1 MRWEFGLHG
10 RLLIRREQLNLGLGL
25 RILYASDL
33 HLRVGQGHLLGQE
46 LVLAARAQRP
56 DAILL
61 GGDLVDSQ
69 QALPHLENLVSE
81 LESIAPVGAV
91 SGNHDVLAGRDA
103 VRASLRKA
111 GGRWLESESMTIG
124 DLTVAG
130 SLEARPSRGL
140 WILCAHYPTVFPQAR
155 KAGAKA
161 VLAGHLH
168 GWQIVLGQW
177 GEYLLP
183 GALLSRW
190 NGLRFERDGCTLLV
204 SRGMTD
210 LFPLRC
216 NCPREILDLRL

>member
-1 MRWEFGLHG
+1 MNWEYGLKG
-10 RLLIRREQLNLGLGL
+10 SLLIRRERLDLGLGL

-33 HLRVGQGHLLGQE
+33 HLRVGQGHHLSQE
-46 LVLAARAQRP
+46 LILAAQSQRP

-61 GGDLVDSQ
+61 GGDLVDSR
-69 QALPHLENLVSE
+69 QALSHLENLVE
-81 LESIAPVGAV
+81 KLAEIAPVGAV
-91 SGNHDVLAGRDA
+91 SGNHDALAGKYA
-103 VRASLRKA
+103 VRTSLLKA
-111 GGRWLESESMTIG
+111 GGRWLESESMKVG
-124 DLTVAG
+124 DLTVLG
-130 SLEARPSRGL
+130 SLETPTPEGP
-140 WILCAHYPTVFPQAR
+140 WILCAHYPTDFPRAR
-155 KAGAKA
+155 KSGAKA

-190 NGLRFERDGCTLLV
+190 NGLRFERGECTLLV

-216 NCPREILDLRL
+216 NCPREVIDLRI